1 MGRRHQVKGLEGLV
15 DKGHEHRKQEQ
26 ERQGKLN
33 FKIIIAKWKKVV
45 TALQQRDR
53 LPGSLDSFRRG
64 KPRPRKESSTYG
76 PQQM

>member
-1 MGRRHQVKGLEGLV
+1 M

-45 TALQQRDR
+45 TALKQRDR
-53 LPGSLDSFRRG
+53 LPGSLDSVSE
-64 KPRPRKESSTYG
+64 P
-76 PQQM
+76 